1 MAPYEVKPKNVQCKK
16 NETWKISYQNLSSIK
31 LSIIVPASNFTK
43 SFSLATQLIYYNPS
57 STGSHDVFLT
67 EETLTVKS
75 ITPLSGATKN
85 LTDSPLWPQDV
96 YWTYIRRLLKACSQL
111 TFTCSKAT
119 IEILEKRCEICSK
132 LTIKTPERREWHR
145 SGVFTINLEHIWD
158 VRSI

>member
-43 SFSLATQLIYYNPS
+43 SISLATQLIYYNPS

-75 ITPLSGATKN
+75 YHATFGCHKTTPLYGLRMYT
-85 LTDSPLWPQDV
+85 
-96 YWTYIRRLLKACSQL
+96 
-111 TFTCSKAT
+111 
-119 IEILEKRCEICSK
+119 
-132 LTIKTPERREWHR
+132 ER
-145 SGVFTINLEHIWD
+145 T
-158 VRSI
+158 